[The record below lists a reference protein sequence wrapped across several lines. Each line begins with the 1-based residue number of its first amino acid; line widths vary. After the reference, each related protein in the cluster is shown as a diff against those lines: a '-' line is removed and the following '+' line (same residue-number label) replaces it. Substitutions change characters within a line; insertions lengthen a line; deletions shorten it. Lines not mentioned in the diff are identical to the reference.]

1 MDVDRADTDDRGNSV
16 FYSDFQIFNSLKGG
30 YQHEPLDDQ
39 LTDYIP
45 PTPSTPTHQVV
56 PVEYD
61 PYQAKAGPDHL
72 RTFKPRVVFFS
83 RG

>member
-1 MDVDRADTDDRGNSV
+1 MDAVLADTDASSHSV

-45 PTPSTPTHQVV
+45 PTPSTPTHQIV

-61 PYQAKAGPDHL
+61 PYQAKDGPDHL
-72 RTFKPRVVFFS
+72 RTFKPRVVFFAPH
-83 RG
+83 